1 MVTGASASPG
11 DGLGE
16 TSGDDAAAL
25 VATVKT
31 PGRAKTTTAVT
42 MRSRR
47 YKDGLPVAV
56 GVRGEAQSAH
66 GSVDTRVDNSR
77 ASVECLQPGGRAVS
91 RVVALRDGP
100 PLLRHR
106 PPRHGVAARRRAAT
120 PCLGGRWRRRGGPSR
135 KATTRLTARP
145 PGCRH
150 STLALELSTRV
161 CTDHER
167 SGLPRRRPPR
177 PGGRLCTA
185 CFSSSQPSSS
195 SPCRASLPWPPTPPP

>member
-16 TSGDDAAAL
+16 TSGDGAAAL

-77 ASVECLQPGGRAVS
+77 ASVECLQPGGCAVS

-100 PLLRHR
+100 SLLRHR
-106 PPRHGVAARRRAAT
+106 PPRHGVAARRRAAQ
-120 PCLGGRWRRRGGPSR
+120 PGRGARQAGPRRRVVP
-135 KATTRLTARP
+135 
-145 PGCRH
+145 RH
-150 STLALELSTRV
+150 PR
-161 CTDHER
+161 D
-167 SGLPRRRPPR
+167 GLPRLPVVAPRRPR
-177 PGGRLCTA
+177 ACLLYTSDAADDLLCVD
-185 CFSSSQPSSS
+185 
-195 SPCRASLPWPPTPPP
+195 L